1 MLHADVCP
9 NDILP
14 SKTASANLDLTAYP
28 VPFKENLNIK
38 VASPLNMN
46 GTLSLYNGVG
56 QKVQDF
62 GTYTLKKGANE
73 INLNTVELPIG
84 LYFIR
89 MTSVYGTETLKIL
102 RK

>member
-1 MLHADVCP
+1 
-9 NDILP
+9 
-14 SKTASANLDLTAYP
+14 
-28 VPFKENLNIK
+28 
-38 VASPLNMN
+38 MN
-46 GTLSLYNGVG
+46 GTLSLYNGIG

-62 GTYTLKKGANE
+62 GSYTLKKGENE